1 MIPVFIVNLKS
12 DKEKRHLMQKQLDEA
27 GIKYEFVDAI
37 DGSKL
42 SDQEKEKVYSPQ
54 KAIEV
59 FKRELS
65 NGEIGCAL
73 SHLNIYRK
81 MIEQKVEYAVILE
94 DDVEICPDFLNLIKN
109 FKEIQDECECL
120 LLGHNDD
127 IKRDVFLYTSLWH
140 KKKYIK
146 NYKLYR
152 FTKVAFGTY
161 GYIMTLRGAQKLLHS
176 VKTID
181 KPIDHYTGGFNVV
194 DCWGLVPRCVK
205 ISDHEKAKSKI
216 VLERNRLKETLH
228 QVRYNS
234 WLGKWVN
241 RAKLL
246 LRLYALKVFPLK
258 YARKWAELAFRNRK
272 KYD

>member
-1 MIPVFIVNLKS
+1 MIPVYIINLKS
-12 DKEKRHLMQKQLDEA
+12 DKERRRLIQKQLDEI
-27 GIKYEFVDAI
+27 GIKYEFIDAI

-42 SDQEKEKVYSPQ
+42 SAQEKKKIYSPQ
-54 KAIEV
+54 KAIDV

-65 NGEIGCAL
+65 DGEIGCAL
-73 SHLNIYRK
+73 SHLKIYRK
-81 MIEQKVEYAVILE
+81 MIEQEIEYAVILE
-94 DDVEICPDFLNLIKN
+94 DDVEICPDFIDLMKNFIEIKN
-109 FKEIQDECECL
+109 ECECL

-127 IKRDVFLYTSLWH
+127 IKRDIFLYTSLWH

-161 GYIMTLRGAQKLLHS
+161 GYIMTLKGARKLLHACE
-176 VKTID
+176 TIE
-181 KPIDHYTGGFNVV
+181 KPIDHYTGGFDVV

-205 ISDHEKAKSKI
+205 ISANEKIKSKI
-216 VLERNRLKETLH
+216 VLERDRLKETLH

-234 WLGKWVN
+234 WVGKWVN
-241 RAKLL
+241 RARLL
-246 LRLYALKVFPLK
+246 LRLYTLKVFPLK
-258 YARKWAELAFRNRK
+258 YARKWAELVFRNRK